1 VLQHD
6 EVALAGFEL
15 HLLLESGAEGVKG
28 VAARCDG
35 GVGEET
41 EPAHAGEDAGFVFG
55 AGGLLVE
62 LTKMESA
69 TRG

>member
-15 HLLLESGAEGVKG
+15 HLLLEGGAEGVEG
-28 VAARCDG
+28 VAAGGDR

-55 AGGLLVE
+55 AGGLLAH
-62 LTKMESA
+62 LTAECGM
-69 TRG
+69 G